1 MSSSKLLM
9 PLALQSIFFQPAKH
23 RARREQGEGT
33 LVSYCFIL
41 KVTYQFCNKLP
52 QLSTSRMAP
61 TDMKGWE
68 SRLAIYSERKRGLVS
83 IEPVYENL
91 CKVLVN
97 IVTRQN

>member
-1 MSSSKLLM
+1 
-9 PLALQSIFFQPAKH
+9 
-23 RARREQGEGT
+23 
-33 LVSYCFIL
+33 
-41 KVTYQFCNKLP
+41 
-52 QLSTSRMAP
+52 MAP